1 MRSLFRM
8 PILAAV
14 LIAGAASAGQA
25 ADAAAAPTL
34 KRGALVFSADSK
46 RIGRIDYV
54 GTAKDG
60 TPADIAVIYQSKIIH
75 IPVSTL
81 SNNDRGVVTTLAA
94 AELK

>member
-1 MRSLFRM
+1 MRSLFRAPLM
-8 PILAAV
+8 AAI
-14 LIAGAASAGQA
+14 LIAGAASAAHA

-54 GTAKDG
+54 GLAKDG
-60 TPADIAVIYQSKIIH
+60 SPVDVAVIYQSKMVH

-81 SNNDRGVVTTLAA
+81 SNTDRGVATTLKAS
-94 AELK
+94 ELK